1 MPLTWS
7 GFENVKI
14 LLCSSKPDI
23 KVSWWLYSN
32 VLINQKEV
40 PILFL
45 LREVQREYIF
55 ACFKEVRRW
64 GQEWDAW
71 KSASGCL
78 WKREKQKKPLPY
90 FSPASPASNTF
101 TLYQWTLRTKCAQ
114 GKEIKIAKQ
123 FPFLSTELTEKKM
136 TKCLWEWL
144 ERVNVLIHVMSY
156 IANLY
161 VFVFVPI
168 WQISG
173 KNLPG
178 INGKNRPVFFW
189 KLIISIC
196 CVLLG
201 F

>member
-1 MPLTWS
+1 MLFWAWHQ
-7 GFENVKI
+7 GQ
-14 LLCSSKPDI
+14 LWLCSHF
-23 KVSWWLYSN
+23 W
-32 VLINQKEV
+32 INQEEV
-40 PILFL
+40 PILFP
-45 LREVQREYIF
+45 LREVQREDIF
-55 ACFKEVRRW
+55 AYFKEVRRW

-71 KSASGCL
+71 RSASGCL
-78 WKREKQKKPLPY
+78 FTLEQGETKKSLPY
-90 FSPASPASNTF
+90 FSPASPVSNTF
-101 TLYQWTLRTKCAQ
+101 ALYQWTLRTKCAQ

-123 FPFLSTELTEKKM
+123 FPFLSAELTEKM

-144 ERVNVLIHVMSY
+144 ERVNVLIHVVSY

-161 VFVFVPI
+161 VFVFEPI

-196 CVLLG
+196 CVFFG

>member
-1 MPLTWS
+1 MQFWAWHQGQLW
-7 GFENVKI
+7 
-14 LLCSSKPDI
+14 LCSNF
-23 KVSWWLYSN
+23 W
-32 VLINQKEV
+32 INQEEV

-45 LREVQREYIF
+45 LREVQREYVF
-55 ACFKEVRRW
+55 AYFKEVRCLKKCQW
-64 GQEWDAW
+64 MFAH
-71 KSASGCL
+71 SGTGRN
-78 WKREKQKKPLPY
+78 KKKPLPY
-90 FSPASPASNTF
+90 FSPASPVSNTF
-101 TLYQWTLRTKCAQ
+101 TLYQQTLRTKCAQ

-123 FPFLSTELTEKKM
+123 FPFLSAELTEKM

-144 ERVNVLIHVMSY
+144 ERVNVLIHVVSY

-161 VFVFVPI
+161 VFVFEPI

-189 KLIISIC
+189 KLIISVC
-196 CVLLG
+196 CVFLG